1 METRERIIKS
11 SSRETICSPLQRW
24 SQNLRRYPRIR
35 TFLKFI
41 AILGPG
47 LITINAGND
56 SGGIAT
62 YSTVGAQF
70 GMKMLWILFLITI
83 SLIVVQLMC
92 ARLGVFTAKG
102 LADLIREQFGVRIT
116 TLVMLS
122 FVIASL
128 GTTTAEFAGIAAG
141 FELFGISRYLSV
153 PLAAAAIWWLV
164 VRGSFRNVEHVF
176 LAMTFVFF
184 AYPISAI
191 LAKPDWA
198 EVARGTFVPTLSLD
212 HDYVFLAVTL
222 IGTTITS
229 YMQFFLQATIVEKG
243 APPEEYSLTKGDVI
257 FSAIFGDLIAFFII
271 VATGTTLFPAG
282 IHIESAEDA
291 ARALAPIA
299 GPYAEAL
306 FAVGLVGASLLAA
319 GVLPLA
325 TAYAVCEAF
334 GFERG
339 ISHGF
344 SEAPVFLGIYTGMIV
359 IGAAIAL
366 IPGTPL
372 ISILILSQFLDGL
385 LLPVLLVAI
394 IALSNRRRVLGEHVN
409 SPAFNL
415 IAWATTIVL
424 IFLSVLVM
432 INTVFPHL
440 F

>member
-1 METRERIIKS
+1 METRERIVKTTS
-11 SSRETICSPLQRW
+11 DKRQR
-24 SQNLRRYPRIR
+24 NLFYRRTEKLRNDPRIR
-35 TFLKFI
+35 TLLKFI
-41 AILGPG
+41 AVLGPG

-70 GMKMLWILFLITI
+70 GMQMLWILFLITI

-92 ARLGVFTAKG
+92 ARLGVYSGKG
-102 LADLIREQFGVRIT
+102 LADLIREQFGVRPAA
-116 TLVMLS
+116 LVMLS

-141 FELFGISRYLSV
+141 LELFGISRYISV

-164 VRGSFRNVEHVF
+164 VRGSFRNVERVF
-176 LAMTFVFF
+176 LAMTLVFF
-184 AYPISAI
+184 AYPISAL
-191 LAKPDWA
+191 LARPDWA
-198 EVARGTFVPTLSLD
+198 QVARGTFIPTLSLD
-212 HDYVFLAVTL
+212 HQYIFLAVTL

-243 APPEEYSLTKGDVI
+243 AVPEEYNLTKFDVI

-271 VATGTTLFPAG
+271 VATATTLFPAG
-282 IHIESAEDA
+282 IRIESAEDA

-299 GPYAEAL
+299 GPYAEIL
-306 FAVGLVGASLLAA
+306 FAIGLVGASLLAA

-344 SEAPVFLGIYTGMIV
+344 SEAPVFMGIYTGMIV
-359 IGAAIAL
+359 IGAGIAL
-366 IPGTPL
+366 IPGAPL

-385 LLPVLLVAI
+385 LLPVLLVAL
-394 IALSNRRRVLGEHVN
+394 IALSNRRRVLGNHIN
-409 SPAFNL
+409 SRIFNL

-424 IFLSVLVM
+424 TLLSALVVM
-432 INTVFPHL
+432 NTLFPKL
-440 F
+440 L